1 MYENYFNGTTYKC
14 DRWKERGREGITQKN
29 ECMKIILKHF
39 EKKCILITIQ
49 MVFTRRFSGG
59 FKIT

>member
-1 MYENYFNGTTYKC
+1 ME
-14 DRWKERGREGITQKN
+14 EGREGITQRN

-39 EKKCILITIQ
+39 EKKYILITIQ

-59 FKIT
+59 FKITWLDLFDCEVKLYY